1 MGGISRHRSGVFASV
16 VRVLWLS
23 HTIATGEFVVIQERI
38 ARVLSLAPT
47 LSAMTSPANDP
58 VRARRERIAHLNLL
72 ANRIGYLLWAFAI
85 ACFVMAFAFG
95 FKGPLVTAV
104 IVLIIAGSILLA
116 PSIIIGYAVKAAE
129 RDDREKGL

>member
-1 MGGISRHRSGVFASV
+1 
-16 VRVLWLS
+16 
-23 HTIATGEFVVIQERI
+23 
-38 ARVLSLAPT
+38 
-47 LSAMTSPANDP
+47 MTSPANDP

-72 ANRIGYLLWAFAI
+72 ANRIGYLLWAVAI

-104 IVLIIAGSILLA
+104 IVLLVAGSILLA